1 MTSYL
6 WTYLLF
12 PGLPFLAVLFLAW
25 KVQKQLKAAD
35 RPFMTMRRPP
45 GYSLQLRADD
55 QWTDALAWLS
65 FTLATAFVPS
75 MMIIAGE
82 GKGLFGYLLVGTIA
96 SSILLH
102 RFWKCYRPLPNY
114 WLGLR
119 GEQAVGGVLDAL
131 HGDHVAVFHDLE
143 IKENGHTR
151 NIDHL
156 ILTRCGLI
164 LVETKARRK
173 KREVPGQ
180 KWKLQYDGKRIQFPD
195 GSHDTDTLKQTIRN
209 RDWLIQKTKAWTGGE
224 SVPILAVV
232 TFPGWW
238 IERTGKGEI
247 RVNNPAEIASLLN
260 FDSRHLPEKTWKIL
274 HHQLETACTIQLESS
289 APKAGHHQAKSS
301 ARITTDTRTTKPEV
315 TTANP

>member
-1 MTSYL
+1 MTSPL
-6 WTYLLF
+6 WIYLLF
-12 PGLPFLAVLFLAW
+12 PGLPFLVLFFLGRR
-25 KVQKQLKAAD
+25 VLKDREAAD
-35 RPFMTMRRPP
+35 RPFSSMRRPA
-45 GYSLQLRADD
+45 GYSLQQRADD
-55 QWTDALAWLS
+55 QWDNVSIWLS
-65 FTLATAFVPS
+65 LTILTAFVPS

-82 GKGLFGYLLVGTIA
+82 GKGLFGYLIVGTII

-102 RFWKCYRPLPNY
+102 QFWKSFLPLPNY

-156 ILTRCGLI
+156 ILTRCGVI

-195 GSHDTDTLKQTIRN
+195 GSYDTDTLKQTIRN
-209 RDWLIQKTKAWTGGE
+209 REWLLQKTKAWTGGE
-224 SVPILAVV
+224 LVPILAVV

-247 RVNNPAEIASLLN
+247 RVNNPGEISSLLN
-260 FDSRHLPEKTWKIL
+260 FDPLHLAEKTWKIL
-274 HHQLETACTIQLESS
+274 HHQLEAACTIQLESF
-289 APKAGHHQAKSS
+289 APKAGHHQAKKMAHVTAVAS
-301 ARITTDTRTTKPEV
+301 ASKPEV
-315 TTANP
+315 AAAKI